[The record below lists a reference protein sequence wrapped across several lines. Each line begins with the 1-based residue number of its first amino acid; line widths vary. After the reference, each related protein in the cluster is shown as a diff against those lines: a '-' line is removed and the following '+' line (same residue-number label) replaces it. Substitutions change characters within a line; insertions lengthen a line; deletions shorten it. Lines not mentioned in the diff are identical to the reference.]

1 MKKLICSLLILSLT
15 LSVLAASYA
24 EDGTD
29 IDTLRAAD
37 VNADGTISI
46 LDLVR
51 IAADLGATSTADQ
64 PLNSDVNADG
74 TVNILDLVFVANHLG
89 EVVRPPAVFVSADPV
104 PESQLEIDDTIV
116 LTFDN
121 PPEAFTTSTGVA
133 TVVDNTVTLS
143 GPFEPGMLVLV
154 VTWAD
159 GTQTLRYTVREP
171 DPEPPQIT
179 PDTEPPQITNVIAM
193 DSDGNIEP
201 KPTQNTTR
209 FEITF
214 NEAVIGQVILFT
226 AGGTNVGWSSEIE
239 GNKGIVERRYAKA
252 LESGFTYV
260 IEVNVI
266 DAAGNE
272 IGYTITFPPV
282 DESPEIPILVD
293 DATFD
298 TVVLESELP
307 VVVEFYAEW

>member
-1 MKKLICSLLILSLT
+1 MKKLICSLLTLSLT
-15 LSVLAASYA
+15 LSVFAASYA
-24 EDGTD
+24 EEEMD
-29 IDTLRAAD
+29 IDILRAAD

-51 IAADLGATSTADQ
+51 VAADLGATSTADQ
-64 PLNSDVNADG
+64 PLNSDVNGDG
-74 TVNILDLVFVANHLG
+74 TVNVLDLVFVANYLG
-89 EVVRPPAVFVSADPV
+89 EIVRPPVVFVSADPE

-121 PPEAFTTSTGVA
+121 TPEAFTTSTGVA

-143 GPFEPGMLVLV
+143 GPFEPGTLVLV

-171 DPEPPQIT
+171 D
-179 PDTEPPQITNVIAM
+179 TEPPQITNVIAM
-193 DSDGNIEP
+193 DGDGNIEP
-201 KPTQNTTR
+201 QPTPNTTQ

-214 NEAVIGQVILFT
+214 NEAVIGQAILFT

-252 LESGFTYV
+252 LESGFTYI

-266 DAAGNE
+266 DTAGNE

-282 DESPEIPILVD
+282 GEPPEIPILVD

>member
-1 MKKLICSLLILSLT
+1 MEKLICSLLTLSLT
-15 LSVLAASYA
+15 LSVFAASYA
-24 EDGTD
+24 EEGTD
-29 IDTLRAAD
+29 IDVLRAAD
-37 VNADGTISI
+37 VNADGTINI

-64 PLNSDVNADG
+64 PLNSDVNRDG
-74 TVNILDLVFVANHLG
+74 TVNILDLVLVANHLG
-89 EVVRPPAVFVSADPV
+89 EIVRPPAMFVSADPA

-121 PPEAFTTSTGVA
+121 PPEAFTTSTGIA

-171 DPEPPQIT
+171 D
-179 PDTEPPQITNVIAM
+179 TEPPQITNVIAM

-201 KPTQNTTR
+201 QPTQNTTR

-214 NEAVIGQVILFT
+214 NEAVIGQAILFT

-252 LESGFTYV
+252 LESGFTYI

-266 DAAGNE
+266 DTAGNE

-282 DESPEIPILVD
+282 DEPPDIPVLVD
-293 DATFD
+293 DETFD

>member
-1 MKKLICSLLILSLT
+1 MKKLICSLLTLSLT
-15 LSVLAASYA
+15 LSVLAVSYA
-24 EDGTD
+24 EEGTD
-29 IDTLRAAD
+29 IDILRAAD

-64 PLNSDVNADG
+64 PLNSDVNGDG

-89 EVVRPPAVFVSADPV
+89 EIVRPPAVFVSADPV

-121 PPEAFTTSTGVA
+121 PPEAFITSTGIA
-133 TVVDNTVTLS
+133 TIVDNTVTLS

-171 DPEPPQIT
+171 DTEPPQIT

-214 NEAVIGQVILFT
+214 NEAVIGQAILFT

-252 LESGFTYV
+252 LESGFTYI

-266 DAAGNE
+266 DTAGNE

-282 DESPEIPILVD
+282 DESPDIPILVD

>member
-1 MKKLICSLLILSLT
+1 MRKLICSLLTLSLT
-15 LSVLAASYA
+15 LSVFAASYA
-24 EDGTD
+24 EEETD
-29 IDTLRAAD
+29 IDILRAAD
-37 VNADGTISI
+37 VNADGTINI
-46 LDLVR
+46 LDLVQ

-89 EVVRPPAVFVSADPV
+89 ETVRPPAVFVSADPE
-104 PESQLEIDDTIV
+104 PESELEIDDTIV

-121 PPEAFTTSTGVA
+121 TPEAFTTSTGVA

-143 GPFEPGMLVLV
+143 GPFDPGTLVLV

-171 DPEPPQIT
+171 D
-179 PDTEPPQITNVIAM
+179 TEPPQITNVIAM

-201 KPTQNTTR
+201 QPTQNTTR

-214 NEAVIGQVILFT
+214 NEPVIGQAILFT
-226 AGGTNVGWSSEIE
+226 AAGTNVGWSSEIE

-252 LESGFTYV
+252 LESGFTYI
-260 IEVNVI
+260 IEVYAI
-266 DAAGNE
+266 DTAGNE

-282 DESPEIPILVD
+282 DEPPEIPILVD
-293 DATFD
+293 DETFD

>member
-1 MKKLICSLLILSLT
+1 MRKLICSLLTLSLT
-15 LSVLAASYA
+15 LSVFAASYA
-24 EDGTD
+24 EKGTD
-29 IDTLRAAD
+29 IDALRAAD

-51 IAADLGATSTADQ
+51 VAADLGATSTAEQ
-64 PLNSDVNADG
+64 PLNSDVNGDG
-74 TVNILDLVFVANHLG
+74 TVNILDLVFVANHIG
-89 EVVRPPAVFVSADPV
+89 ETVRPPAVFVSADPE
-104 PESQLEIDDTIV
+104 PESELEIDDTIV
-116 LTFDN
+116 LIFDST
-121 PPEAFTTSTGVA
+121 PEAFTTSTGVA

-143 GPFEPGMLVLV
+143 GPFDPGTLVLV

-171 DPEPPQIT
+171 D
-179 PDTEPPQITNVIAM
+179 TEPPQITNVIAM

-201 KPTQNTTR
+201 QPTQNTTR

-214 NEAVIGQVILFT
+214 NEPAIGQVILFT
-226 AGGTNVGWSSEIE
+226 AAGTNVGWSGKIE

-252 LESGFTYV
+252 LESGFTYI
-260 IEVNVI
+260 IEVHAI
-266 DAAGNE
+266 DTAGNE

-282 DESPEIPILVD
+282 GEPSEIPILVD

>member
-1 MKKLICSLLILSLT
+1 MKKLICSLLTLSLT
-15 LSVLAASYA
+15 LSVFAASYA
-24 EDGTD
+24 EEGTD
-29 IDTLRAAD
+29 IDALRAAD
-37 VNADGTISI
+37 VNADGTINI

-51 IAADLGATSTADQ
+51 VAADLSATSTAEQ
-64 PLNSDVNADG
+64 PLNSDVNGDG
-74 TVNILDLVFVANHLG
+74 TVNILDLVFVASHLG
-89 EVVRPPAVFVSADPV
+89 ETVRPPVVFVSADPE
-104 PESQLEIDDTIV
+104 PESELEIDDTIV

-121 PPEAFTTSTGVA
+121 TPEAFTTSTGIA
-133 TVVDNTVTLS
+133 TVIDNTVTLS
-143 GPFEPGMLVLV
+143 GPFDPGTLVLV
-154 VTWAD
+154 ITWAD
-159 GTQTLRYTVREP
+159 GTQTLRYTVRE
-171 DPEPPQIT
+171 

-201 KPTQNTTR
+201 QPTQNTTR

-214 NEAVIGQVILFT
+214 NEPVIGQAILFT

-252 LESGFTYV
+252 LESGFTYI
-260 IEVNVI
+260 IEVYAI
-266 DAAGNE
+266 DTAGNE
-272 IGYTITFPPV
+272 IGYTVTFPPV
-282 DESPEIPILVD
+282 GEPPEIPILVD

>member
-1 MKKLICSLLILSLT
+1 MKKLICSLLTLSLT
-15 LSVLAASYA
+15 LSVFAASYA
-24 EDGTD
+24 EEGTD
-29 IDTLRAAD
+29 IDVLRAAD

-89 EVVRPPAVFVSADPV
+89 EIVRPPAVFVSADPV

-133 TVVDNTVTLS
+133 TIVDNTVTLS

-214 NEAVIGQVILFT
+214 NEPVIGQAILFT

-293 DATFD
+293 DTTFD

>member
-1 MKKLICSLLILSLT
+1 MKKLICSLLTLSLT

-24 EDGTD
+24 EEGTD
-29 IDTLRAAD
+29 IDVLKAAD

-51 IAADLGATSTADQ
+51 IASDLGATSTADQ
-64 PLNSDVNADG
+64 PLNSDVNGDG
-74 TVNILDLVFVANHLG
+74 TVNILDLVLVANHLG
-89 EVVRPPAVFVSADPV
+89 ETVRPPAAFVSAAPE
-104 PESQLEIDDTIV
+104 PESELEIDDTIV

-121 PPEAFTTSTGVA
+121 TPEAFTTSTGVA

-143 GPFEPGMLVLV
+143 GPFDPGKLVLV

-171 DPEPPQIT
+171 D
-179 PDTEPPQITNVIAM
+179 TEPPEITNVIAM

-201 KPTQNTTR
+201 QPTQNTTR

-214 NEAVIGQVILFT
+214 NEAVIGQAILFT
-226 AGGTNVGWSSEIE
+226 AAGTNVGWSSEIE
-239 GNKGIVERRYAKA
+239 GDKGIVERRYAKA
-252 LESGFTYV
+252 LESGFTY
-260 IEVNVI
+260 IIQVNVI
-266 DAAGNE
+266 DTAGNE

-282 DESPEIPILVD
+282 GEPPEIPILVN